1 MKTTNERLIDWVIG
15 RIKTDYAD
23 EVGLLIGES
32 AYKLEK
38 DASETALS
46 LYFPASEKANSLA
59 KTFIIE
65 GIGYDLFP
73 MSWERLERIAGLDE
87 DIAPSLLDAKIL
99 YSSSEADRKR
109 FLDLQDRLRN
119 NLHNTQ
125 YTLNRALEKLS
136 AAMEIFQTM
145 LFEKELYKVR
155 KAAGYILNFLSTA
168 VAYTNLTYFKHGHD
182 NQLEDLSAMAG
193 IPADFTRLYQAVVK
207 AGSNEE
213 LKKLC
218 YEIINNTRQYLS
230 AKKGK
235 REKASYNRNFKHLA
249 DWYQELSYAWREVY
263 YWCDRKDA
271 VRAFMRGSFLQCELD
286 IIQAEFGL
294 AEFDLLG
301 AFRADDLTAYRK
313 RAETLEKRMVSLITE
328 QGVAIEAYDSV
339 DDFLAKNG

>member
-15 RIKTDYAD
+15 RIKTDYPD
-23 EVGLLIGES
+23 EVRLLIGES

-38 DASETALS
+38 DAGETAVS

-59 KTFIIE
+59 KTFIID

-99 YSSSEADRKR
+99 YSSGEEDKKR
-109 FLDLQDRLRN
+109 FLDLQSRLRDK
-119 NLHNTQ
+119 LHNPQ
-125 YTLNRALEKLS
+125 YTFNKALEKLN
-136 AAMEIFQTM
+136 AAMEIYQTM
-145 LFEKELYKVR
+145 VFEKELYKVR

-182 NQLEDLSAMAG
+182 NQLEDLSAM
-193 IPADFTRLYQAVVK
+193 VK
-207 AGSNEE
+207 AGSRDE
-213 LKKLC
+213 LNKLC
-218 YEIINNTRQYLS
+218 YEILDNTRQYLS

-235 REKASYNRNFKHLA
+235 GEKVNYNRNFNDLA

-263 YWCDRKDA
+263 YWCDQGDA
-271 VRAFMRGSFLQCELD
+271 IRAFMRGSFLQCELD
-286 IIQAEFGL
+286 IVQAEFGL
-294 AEFDLLG
+294 DELDLLG
-301 AFRADDLTAYRK
+301 AFRADDMTAYRK
-313 RAETLEKRMVSLITE
+313 RAETLQKKIVSIIAE
-328 QGVAIEAYDSV
+328 QGVTIETYNTV